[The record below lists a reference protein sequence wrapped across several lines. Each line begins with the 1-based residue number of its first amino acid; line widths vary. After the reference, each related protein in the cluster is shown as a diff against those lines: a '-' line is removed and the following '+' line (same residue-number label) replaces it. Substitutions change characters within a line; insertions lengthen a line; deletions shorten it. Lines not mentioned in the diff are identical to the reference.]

1 MALKIE
7 DVLARRIGMQFYSW
21 SDCIEAAPVV
31 ASLMQ
36 KEMEWTKPGTRDAA
50 ASYVQKIHHLLDA
63 AGLSRK
69 HVLSRQSGQPA
80 AD

>member
-1 MALKIE
+1 
-7 DVLARRIGMQFYSW
+7 MQFYSW

-31 ASLMQ
+31 GSLMQ
-36 KEMEWTKPGTRDAA
+36 KELEWTKAATRDAV
-50 ASYVQKIHHLLDA
+50 ASYVQKIHHLLDS

-69 HVLSRQSGQPA
+69 HALSSQSGQPA